1 MMVETRHTWY
11 HLLIMMKK
19 AETVK
24 NNEESMIILAMVFS
38 KTPQK
43 DKKGQL

>member
-1 MMVETRHTWY
+1 
-11 HLLIMMKK
+11 MKK

-38 KTPQK
+38 KTPHK
-43 DKKGQL
+43 DKEGQL